1 MAEFLKVTFSDI
13 SSSINFYRKFPLE
26 TLLNLTLSIE
36 SAIQKLIIFII
47 EKVMVESLKGCN
59 GPRTYQSLEWFD
71 TSVLT
76 CVTFKH
82 HSCHP
87 HRNLFQCLQK
97 RKVMGQMALRLESGR
112 EESLRTVSVR
122 VLLFRCRLF

>member
-26 TLLNLTLSIE
+26 TLLNVTLSIE

-59 GPRTYQSLEWFD
+59 GPT
-71 TSVLT
+71 
-76 CVTFKH
+76 
-82 HSCHP
+82 
-87 HRNLFQCLQK
+87 
-97 RKVMGQMALRLESGR
+97 A
-112 EESLRTVSVR
+112 VR
-122 VLLFRCRLF
+122 QHN